1 MVFLEKIASAYY
13 RHHAS
18 ELADVIFVFPN
29 RRAGLFF
36 QYYLK
41 KIVRQPVFAPS
52 TITINELF
60 SQLSS
65 LQTIDK
71 VGLLF
76 RLYAI
81 YQRVSKKEE
90 TFDHFVYWGEML
102 INDFDD
108 VDKYLVDA
116 KQLFTNVTELKEID
130 NLFSYLTE
138 NQIEAIKR
146 FWSTFEPT
154 QESAKQKDFR
164 ATWEILYPLYDTLR
178 SELLQR
184 KEGYQGMIFRDV
196 AERMMRRESIPI
208 DCKHIVF
215 VGFNALTPAEKE
227 LFSYFKKLGL
237 ADFYW
242 DYDIPELKD
251 SVNRGSDFIR
261 ENLHQFPSRYEL
273 ENDQPVERNISLV
286 GIPSAVGQ
294 AKYVASLLRES
305 YAQTNTEHSPEALMQ
320 TVILLPDENLLLP
333 VIYALPEE
341 VHNVNVTM
349 GYPVSISSAAVF
361 IDQLLLLQRHA
372 KQRGNETLFYFQPV
386 QQLLHH
392 PYLLF
397 LMDEVVNALSEQI
410 TRYNKIF
417 ISHSELGKND
427 LLSSIFSV
435 CETPQE
441 TIAYLVSV
449 VKQLLQR
456 MQPTA
461 DEPVERQL
469 EQELLFSLYG
479 MLNRTQMLF
488 ADYATDMSNETFR
501 RLLKQLMDALILPF
515 EGEPL
520 SGLQIMGLLETRA
533 LDFEHVIIL
542 SFNEGVF
549 PQKQTALSFV
559 PYHLRKGFGLPTG
572 EHQDAVFAYHF
583 YRLLHRAKQVHL
595 LYDTRSDGL
604 QSGEVSRYLYQLRY
618 HYRVPIHEATAT
630 FLVSPQRSARIE
642 VQKQGTIH
650 ERLQLYLMPQ
660 SEKALSASSI
670 NAYLDCPLRFY
681 LTAVEGLN
689 EGKAVEENIEANTF
703 GLLFHEAMQIL
714 YQPYIGKLVT
724 TAMVDTLLKDVAAID
739 QIVAM
744 VYTRVFL
751 QKEKGIVYP
760 EGQHLILATVIRQYM
775 MQLLRQDRIHAP
787 FEYLASEEPFLVRL
801 PLSDGQR
808 GVNVKGFIDR
818 IDRKEGVTRILDYK
832 SGSDQ
837 VEFDDVE
844 HLFWCEAGKK
854 RPKAVFQVFFYSSA
868 FLMQHDA
875 SDIEPGIVVLSSLFK
890 SDFASHV
897 VDKGNKQKSI
907 VSNFS
912 EMNEEFT
919 DLLTQVMDEIF
930 DSAIPFRQTDDPA
943 HCTFCPFTAI
953 CKREKEPA
961 ENSE

>member
-13 RHHAS
+13 QHHAS
-18 ELADVIFVFPN
+18 ELGDVIFVFPN

-36 QYYLK
+36 QHYLK
-41 KIVRQPVFAPS
+41 KLVRQPVFAP
-52 TITINELF
+52 TVITINDLF

-81 YQRVSKKEE
+81 YQRISHKDE

-130 NLFSYLTE
+130 NLFSYLSE
-138 NQIEAIKR
+138 NQIEAVKR
-146 FWSTFEPT
+146 FWSTFEPA

-164 ATWEILYPLYDTLR
+164 ATWEILFPLYDTLR
-178 SELLQR
+178 TELLQR

-196 AERMMRRESIPI
+196 AERMMRRETIPI
-208 DCKHIVF
+208 DCKRIVF

-227 LFSYFKKLGL
+227 LFSYFAKIDL

-242 DYDIPELKD
+242 DYDIPELRD

-273 ENDQPVERNISLV
+273 EPDQPAERNISLV
-286 GIPSAVGQ
+286 GIPSAIGQ
-294 AKYVASLLRES
+294 AKYVSSLLRKRYSLANGEQS
-305 YAQTNTEHSPEALMQ
+305 SDTLMQ
-320 TVILLPDENLLLP
+320 TIILLPDENLLLP
-333 VIYALPEE
+333 VVYALPEE
-341 VHNVNVTM
+341 VSAVNVTM

-361 IDQLLLLQRHA
+361 VDQLLLLQRNA
-372 KQRGNETLFYFQPV
+372 KQHANETLFYFQPV

-392 PYLLF
+392 PYLMF
-397 LMDEVVNALSEQI
+397 LMDEEVRALSEEI
-410 TRYNKIF
+410 ARYNKIF
-417 ISHSELGKND
+417 ISHTELGKNE
-427 LLSSIFSV
+427 LLRSIFSV
-435 CETPQE
+435 CETPQQ
-441 TIAYLVSV
+441 TMSYLVSV

-456 MQPTA
+456 MQPTE

-479 MLNRTQMLF
+479 MLNRAQLLF
-488 ADYATDMSNETFR
+488 ADFDTGMSNETFR
-501 RLLKQLMDALILPF
+501 RLLKQLMDGLILPF

-542 SFNEGVF
+542 SFNEGIF

-595 LYDTRSDGL
+595 IYDTRTDGL

-618 HYRVPIHEATAT
+618 HYRVPIDDAVAA
-630 FLVSPQRSARIE
+630 FSVLPQRSASIE
-642 VQKQGTIH
+642 MQKTGAVH
-650 ERLQLYLMPQ
+650 LKLQQYLMAD
-660 SEKALSASSI
+660 SGKALSASSI
-670 NAYLDCPLRFY
+670 NTYLDCPLRFY
-681 LTAVEGLN
+681 LTTIEGLN
-689 EGKAVEENIEANTF
+689 EEKEVEETIEANTF
-703 GLLFHEAMQIL
+703 GLLFHEAMQKL
-714 YQPYIGKLVT
+714 YQPYVGKTVSV
-724 TAMVDTLLKDVAAID
+724 AMVDVLMKDVATLDRIIAE
-739 QIVAM
+739 
-744 VYTRVFL
+744 VYTRKFL

-760 EGQHLILATVIRQYM
+760 EGQHLILATVIRQYI
-775 MQLLRQDRIHAP
+775 MQLLRHDRARAP
-787 FEYLASEEPFLVRL
+787 FEYLASEEPFRVRL

-808 GVNVKGFIDR
+808 MVNVKGFIDR
-818 IDRKEGVTRILDYK
+818 IDSKEGVTRILDYK
-832 SGSDQ
+832 SGADQ
-837 VEFDDVE
+837 VEFE
-844 HLFWCEAGKK
+844 GLEQLFHREVGKK
-854 RPKAVFQVFFYSSA
+854 RSKAVFQVFLYTMAYSSQQVA
-868 FLMQHDA
+868 KA
-875 SDIEPGIVVLSSLFK
+875 IEPGVVVLSSLFK
-890 SDFASHV
+890 PDFASHV
-897 VDKGNKQKSI
+897 VNKANKQKLI
-907 VSNFS
+907 VSDF
-912 EMNEEFT
+912 NELKDDFT
-919 DLLTQVMDEIF
+919 ALLTRELDEIF
-930 DSAIPFRQTDDPA
+930 DPTIPFRQTDDSA
-943 HCTFCPFTAI
+943 HCTYCPFAAI
-953 CKREKEPA
+953 CKRENEPTD
-961 ENSE
+961 E

>member
-36 QYYLK
+36 QHYLK
-41 KIVRQPVFAPS
+41 KMVRQPVFAPR

-71 VGLLF
+71 MGLLF

-81 YQRVSKKEE
+81 YQRISKKEE

-130 NLFSYLTE
+130 DLFSYLSA

-178 SELLQR
+178 NELMQR
-184 KEGYQGMIFRDV
+184 NEGYQGMIFREV
-196 AERMMRRESIPI
+196 AERMLHHEAIPI
-208 DCKHIVF
+208 DCTRIVF
-215 VGFNALTPAEKE
+215 VGFNALTPAEKV
-227 LFSYFKKLGL
+227 LFSYFKKIEL

-251 SVNRGSDFIR
+251 TVNRGSDFIR

-273 ENDQPVERNISLV
+273 ENDLPVDRDISLV

-294 AKYVASLLRES
+294 AKYVSRLLRES
-305 YAQTNTEHSPEALMQ
+305 CAQTNGENASDVLMQ

-333 VIYALPEE
+333 VIYSLPEE

-349 GYPVSISSAAVF
+349 GYPVSISSAAVL
-361 IDQLLLLQRHA
+361 IDQLLLLQRNA
-372 KQRGNETLFYFQPV
+372 KQSGNETMFYFQPV

-392 PYLLF
+392 PYLMF
-397 LMDEVVNALSEQI
+397 LMNEVANELSDQI

-417 ISHSELGKND
+417 ISHTELAKND
-427 LLSSIFSV
+427 LFGSIFSV

-441 TIAYLVSV
+441 TIAWLVSI

-456 MQPTA
+456 MQPTE
-461 DEPVERQL
+461 DDPVERQL

-479 MLNRTQMLF
+479 MLNRAQMLF
-488 ADYATDMSNETFR
+488 ADYSTEMSNETFR
-501 RLLKQLMDALILPF
+501 RLLKQLMDGLILPF

-533 LDFEHVIIL
+533 LDFENVIIL

-549 PQKQTALSFV
+549 PQKQTALSFI

-583 YRLLHRAKQVHL
+583 YRLLNRAKHVHL

-630 FLVSPQRSARIE
+630 FTVSPQKSAHIE
-642 VQKQGTIH
+642 VQKQGPIQ
-650 ERLQLYLMPQ
+650 EKLRLYLMHE
-660 SEKALSASSI
+660 SGKALSASSI
-670 NAYLDCPLRFY
+670 NTYLDCPLRFY
-681 LTAVEGLN
+681 LTTIEGLN
-689 EGKAVEENIEANTF
+689 EGKEVEETIEANTF
-703 GLLFHEAMQIL
+703 GLLFHEAMRNL
-714 YQPYIGKLVT
+714 YQPYLGKLVT
-724 TAMVDTLLKDVAAID
+724 TAIIDSLLKDVAAMD
-739 QIVAM
+739 QIIAT

-787 FEYLASEEPFLVRL
+787 FEYLASEEPFLVRF
-801 PLSDGQR
+801 PLSDEQNE
-808 GVNVKGFIDR
+808 VNVKGFIDR
-818 IDRKEGVTRILDYK
+818 IDRKEGLTRILDYK
-832 SGSDQ
+832 SGNDQ
-837 VEFDDVE
+837 VEFENMD
-844 HLFWCEAGKK
+844 HLFWCEVGKK
-854 RPKAVFQVFFYSSA
+854 RPKAVFQVFLYSSA
-868 FLMQHDA
+868 FLIQHGA
-875 SDIEPGIVVLSSLFK
+875 CDIEPGIVVLSSLFK
-890 SDFASHV
+890 PDFASHV
-897 VDKGNKQKSI
+897 VNKENKQKTI
-907 VSNFS
+907 VSNFIGI
-912 EMNEEFT
+912 NEDFT
-919 DLLTQVMDEIF
+919 DLLTQVLDEIF
-930 DSAIPFRQTDDPA
+930 DTTIPFQQTDDPA
-943 HCTFCPFTAI
+943 HCTYCPFTMI
-953 CKREKEPA
+953 CKREKEPV
-961 ENSE
+961 ESE